1 MTADSQPRLPL
12 LWEMTAPIGW
22 TAIDFISD
30 LHLSSA
36 TPKTFEAFA
45 QHLHNTDADAVFILG
60 DLFELWVGD
69 DARDGTFEAQCVE
82 VLTEASSRRT
92 VAFMQG
98 NRDFLLGSQMLKTC
112 GVMALP
118 DPTVLL
124 AFGERMLLA
133 HGDALCLA
141 DKPYQ
146 AFRSM
151 VRSEA
156 WQQNFLRKPLSERR
170 ALGARM
176 RSESAGLKAKQTS
189 AEWTDIDTACAVR
202 WMHEAGTPSLIHG
215 HTHRPA
221 TEAMAPGYTR
231 WVLSD
236 WDLDIDM
243 DTDSTGGI
251 PRAEV
256 LRWQQSGLTR
266 RAPTS
271 ADTTTNACTTRAAAN
286 SAAT

>member
-1 MTADSQPRLPL
+1 MSVPSNWA
-12 LWEMTAPIGW
+12 
-22 TAIDFISD
+22 AIDFISD

-36 TPKTFEAFA
+36 APKTFEAFA
-45 QHLHNTDADAVFILG
+45 QHLQHTSADAVFILG

-69 DARDGTFEAQCVE
+69 DARDGAFEAQCVE

-92 VAFMQG
+92 LAFMQG
-98 NRDFLLGSQMLKTC
+98 NRDFLLGSRMLKTC

-124 AFGERMLLA
+124 AYGERLLLT

-141 DKPYQ
+141 DRPYQ
-146 AFRSM
+146 TFRSM

-156 WQQNFLRKPLSERR
+156 WQQSFLSKPLSERR

-176 RSESAGLKAKQTS
+176 RCESESFKAKQNKQ
-189 AEWTDIDTACAVR
+189 ARVEWTDIDTACAVR

-221 TEAMAPGYTR
+221 TEGLAPGYTR

-236 WDLDIDM
+236 WDM
-243 DTDSTGGI
+243 DSPGET

-266 RAPTS
+266 RPPTTANSSTTQAS
-271 ADTTTNACTTRAAAN
+271 AS